1 MVGRGM
7 VEQTLTHREV
17 RVSIAAARASGTPG
31 SPDVRW
37 VLPDG
42 LSGLGLSSLARKS
55 LRLAGVL
62 TAERTSRTFR
72 AP

>member
-1 MVGRGM
+1 M

-17 RVSIAAARASGTPG
+17 RVSVAAARASGTPG
-31 SPDVRW
+31 SLEVRW
-37 VLPDG
+37 VFPDG
-42 LSGLGLSSLARKS
+42 LSALGLSSLARRS

-62 TAERTSRTFR
+62 TAERASRTLR